1 MDPQAAIKGS
11 ALMKQSIIDVQL
23 NQQLLEEI

>member
-1 MDPQAAIKGS
+1 MDPQAAIQGS